1 MIDMISSYMEGGFLE
16 NIVDMFRADPALFKH
31 LPALITDERGRV
43 RIGVA
48 ALVDELLPEFRD
60 EIERTVDAIAS
71 AGLSHE
77 NPSIRGDAAY
87 LLELI
92 GSDAA
97 MAHLRAALQSERHP
111 AVREAI
117 ADALKG

>member
-1 MIDMISSYMEGGFLE
+1 MEGGFLE
-16 NIVDMFRADPALFKH
+16 NIIDMFRHDPSLFKH
-31 LPALITDERGRV
+31 LPALVTDERGRV

-48 ALVDELLPEFRD
+48 ALVDELLPEFRP
-60 EIERTVDAIAS
+60 EIERTIDGIAS
-71 AGLSHE
+71 AGLTHQ

-92 GSDAA
+92 GTEEAKA
-97 MAHLRAALQSERHP
+97 RLRAALEVERHP

-117 ADALKG
+117 EDALDDDSPTAT